1 MYTKDRH
8 TYMMSSYYKKKD
20 IEHKENAMKRAVQ
33 SVDTYGNGTT
43 GYMIK
48 HGSNAGKILK
58 HLKVDPSNF

>member
-1 MYTKDRH
+1 
-8 TYMMSSYYKKKD
+8 MSSYYKKKD

-58 HLKVDPSNF
+58 HIKVDPSNF